1 MIISTDIEKAFDK
14 TQFSFMLKT
23 LTKVGTEEIFKNNK
37 MLNKSIYDK
46 SIVNQILNSEQLKVF
61 PLNSRTSQG
70 HLTHHFYSSLYQKF

>member
-46 SIVNQILNSEQLKVF
+46 SIVNQILNKILGNWIQ
-61 PLNSRTSQG
+61 
-70 HLTHHFYSSLYQKF
+70 